1 MDYEKAFQE
10 LLCQRDDVCVDR
22 PCNSCC
28 RMALSGTVN
37 EAVLGIVS
45 SAIMAFV
52 AAGISIVY
60 QIENIP
66 KAFAGLIQCAVL
78 YIDYLGIYIINGWI
92 PTDRIWVFTLIFL
105 AVFVIVWSSI
115 YIPIHIRVK
124 KINRTLREK
133 NGFSQS
139 I

>member
-1 MDYEKAFQE
+1 MPYKLPA
-10 LLCQRDDVCVDR
+10 LCIIKPGGDCTWFS
-22 PCNSCC
+22 SC
-28 RMALSGTVN
+28 S
-37 EAVLGIVS
+37 
-45 SAIMAFV
+45 
-52 AAGISIVY
+52 Y

-92 PTDRIWVFTLIFL
+92 PTDRIWMFTLIFL